1 MRIGVTLP
9 IGGPEV
15 NPTNLSKIGQK
26 AEALGFHSLWT
37 YDRLLYAIEPRNPYG
52 GETPWPEIFKYTA
65 DPLDTLTFIAA
76 QTEHIALG
84 TSVLNAPFYNP
95 VLLARRLTTIDVL
108 SNGRLK
114 LGLGLGWSEDEFTAV
129 GVPKKQRGRR
139 MDEFLTLLKA
149 IWTEDPVTFDGEFYQ
164 LPLSRFHLKPVQKPH
179 PPIYLGTF
187 SKRGL
192 KRAATLADGWNPS
205 GIGISKI
212 QEMGEQMRTFAA
224 EAGRDPS
231 ELSIVLRTS
240 IHLSD
245 KDNDENRR
253 LLQGTAQQVQA
264 DLEALAEVGVNEIIS
279 GIGILGTS
287 DGLTIDGY
295 LGRMEQISQL
305 L

>member
-149 IWTEDPVTFDGEFYQ
+149 IWTEDPVTFDGA
-164 LPLSRFHLKPVQKPH
+164 RF
-179 PPIYLGTF
+179 
-187 SKRGL
+187 
-192 KRAATLADGWNPS
+192 AATRDSAARRRAS
-205 GIGISKI
+205 GPPACSWWPTSPLVM
-212 QEMGEQMRTFAA
+212 ESSRTFAPA
-224 EAGRDPS
+224 AAHFIAVP
-231 ELSIVLRTS
+231 
-240 IHLSD
+240 
-245 KDNDENRR
+245 
-253 LLQGTAQQVQA
+253 AA
-264 DLEALAEVGVNEIIS
+264 F
-279 GIGILGTS
+279 
-287 DGLTIDGY
+287 
-295 LGRMEQISQL
+295 ISQSSG
-305 L
+305 